1 MGIELNPSAAVLNA
15 RELMQKK
22 DQIEKEV
29 REYEQVLEGQKIGMF
44 EPLID
49 SSGFP
54 RDDIDLVA
62 VRTARA
68 KIISLRNDHKAI
80 MNKIEQAL
88 HEIHAENQANRI
100 DSLPEAEMR
109 ENRSKP
115 FAIVNAVAPDSPAKE
130 AGLQKNDKIIQFGS
144 IHSGNHQNLQALVTL
159 VSNNE
164 GKTLDIGII
173 REEEILSLKL
183 TPRSGWGGRG
193 LLGCHILPI

>member
-1 MGIELNPSAAVLNA
+1 MGIELNQSAAVLNA
-15 RELMQKK
+15 RDLMQKK
-22 DQIEKEV
+22 DLIEKEI

-49 SSGFP
+49 RSGFP

-68 KIISLRNDHKAI
+68 KIISI

-88 HEIHAENQANRI
+88 HEIHAENKANRI
-100 DSLPEAEMR
+100 DSSSEAENSTR

-115 FAIVNAVAPDSPAKE
+115 FAIINAVAPDSPAKE
-130 AGLQKNDKIIQFGS
+130 A
-144 IHSGNHQNLQALVTL
+144 
-159 VSNNE
+159 
-164 GKTLDIGII
+164 KTLDIRIL

-183 TPRSGWGGRG
+183 TPRSGWGERG
-193 LLGCHILPI
+193 LLG